1 MLNCTVDVEPKHE
14 VFHEKNKKKCK
25 NPDCQCYFTP
35 NKYNPH
41 QAYCNRPECKRYC
54 DKLRQRSYYRKKI
67 RDPAWH
73 EILMARKKNERQK
86 RHSAQKTNT
95 SQAAPPDSTTPYTA
109 RGTPTLLLGM
119 LSFFTGASDREELAL
134 MEEKCRQRGINL
146 NLNHPIEKK
155 NKDFLTLV

>member
-1 MLNCTVDVEPKHE
+1 
-14 VFHEKNKKKCK
+14 
-25 NPDCQCYFTP
+25 
-35 NKYNPH
+35 
-41 QAYCNRPECKRYC
+41 
-54 DKLRQRSYYRKKI
+54 
-67 RDPAWH
+67 
-73 EILMARKKNERQK
+73 MARKKNERQK